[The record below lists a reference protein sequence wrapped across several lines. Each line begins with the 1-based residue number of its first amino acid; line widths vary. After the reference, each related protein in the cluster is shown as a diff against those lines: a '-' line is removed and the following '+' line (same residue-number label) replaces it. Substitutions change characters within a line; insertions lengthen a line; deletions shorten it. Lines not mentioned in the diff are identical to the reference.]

1 MRSRYYGIRYVTR
14 LRTALLITG
23 LFFLLVPNL
32 PEYEFRLPQKRSLIY
47 VGGQLIGAGTDTDRV
62 KKLLTD
68 ARREL
73 SAGEGG
79 FLIPEITPEF
89 RPDAEEI
96 SEKDS
101 SDEEIKQAFK
111 DYMRANRL
119 PDAKRS
125 YTVKVND
132 TIVSVADAGTVK
144 SILDDALAVYDTE
157 RSFEV
162 QLVRDTDRE
171 LSVLRAEIVRNGNE
185 TDISEIAGAAGA
197 AAFTE
202 EIEEPENKGTG
213 FDSFDYGLE
222 EVGFS
227 ETVEICESCVD
238 EAEVLDA
245 ATAADLLTG
254 MQAQQ
259 QIYKVAAGDT
269 LSVISLNL
277 QMPLDEI
284 IALNED
290 LEDENSVIRVGQELL
305 ITVPEPA
312 LSVLWTETARCEEV
326 YDLPIEYVYNDEWYT
341 NKKVTLTQPS
351 AGYREAVNRITRKN
365 DEVVNTEVLY
375 EEVGIEAV
383 AKVVEAGTIAPPTY
397 IKPLSG
403 GRISSTFGRRSAP
416 KKGASTYHKGVDI
429 AVPTGT
435 SVWASSGGTVTRAGW
450 AGGYGNVICI
460 QHADGKETRYG
471 HLSKIYVKAG
481 QTVRQGQVIAASGST
496 GVSTGPHL
504 HFEIRIGGGAVNP
517 LKYLN

>member
-1 MRSRYYGIRYVTR
+1 MTK
-14 LRTALLITG
+14 LRTALLVSG
-23 LFFLLVPNL
+23 LFFLFVPTL
-32 PEYEFRLPQKRSLIY
+32 PEYEFQKPAQRMLIY
-47 VGGQLIGAGTDTDRV
+47 AGGELLGAATDTAGV
-62 KKLLTD
+62 KELMTE

-73 SAGEGG
+73 SAEEGS
-79 FLIPEITPEF
+79 FLIPEIQTEF
-89 RPDAEEI
+89 RPDTEGIAE
-96 SEKDS
+96 KNS
-101 SDEEIKQAFK
+101 SDEELKLAFRQ
-111 DYMRANRL
+111 YMTQHRL
-119 PDAKRS
+119 AEVERS

-132 TIVSVADAGTVK
+132 TVVSVRDADTVK
-144 SILDDALAVYDTE
+144 DILDDALAVYDTE
-157 RSFEV
+157 RKYEV
-162 QLVRDTDRE
+162 QLVKDSDRE
-171 LSVLRAEIVRNGNE
+171 LSVLKAEVHRRGE
-185 TDISEIAGAAGA
+185 EALISEIAEPAGA
-197 AAFTE
+197 AVFTDD
-202 EIEEPENKGTG
+202 IGEPVETAGEG

-227 ETVEICESCVD
+227 EAIEICESCVD
-238 EAEVLDA
+238 EEEVLEPA
-245 ATAADLLTG
+245 VAADLLTG

-259 QIYKVAAGDT
+259 QIYKVESGDT
-269 LSVISLNL
+269 LSVISLKVQL
-277 QMPLDEI
+277 PLDEI
-284 IALNED
+284 IELNDE
-290 LEDENSVIRVGQELL
+290 LENENSIIRVGQELL

-326 YDLPIEYVYNDEWYT
+326 YDLPIEYVYNNEWYT
-341 NKKVTLTQPS
+341 NKKVTLKEPS

-365 DEVVNTEVLY
+365 DEIVDTEVLY

-383 AKVVEAGTIAPPTY
+383 AKVVEVGTIEPPTY

-403 GRISSTFGRRSAP
+403 GRISSTFGRRSQP

-450 AGGYGNVICI
+450 AGGYGNVVCI

-504 HFEIRIGGGAVNP
+504 HFEIRIGGEAVNP
-517 LKYLN
+517 MNYVNF

>member
-1 MRSRYYGIRYVTR
+1 MTKM
-14 LRTALLITG
+14 RTALFMCG

-32 PEYEFRLPQKRSLIY
+32 PEYEFRMPAARMLFY
-47 VGGQLIGAGTDTDRV
+47 AGNTLIGAVQDTDSV
-62 KKLLTD
+62 KGLIAE

-73 SAGEGG
+73 TAEEGS
-79 FLIPEITPEF
+79 FLMPEIQPEF
-89 RPDAEEI
+89 RPDTEGIAE
-96 SEKDS
+96 KAG
-101 SDEEIKQAFK
+101 SDEEIKQAIK
-111 DYMRANRL
+111 QYMREMRE
-119 PDAKRS
+119 PDAGRS

-132 TIVSVADAGTVK
+132 TVVSVKDADSVK
-144 SILDDALAVYDTE
+144 EILDDALAVYDTE
-157 RSFEV
+157 RKFEV
-162 QLVRDTDRE
+162 KLVKDTDRE
-171 LSVLRAEIVRNGNE
+171 LSVLKAEVMRRGGE
-185 TDISEIAGAAGA
+185 TGIGQIAEPAGA
-197 AAFTE
+197 AAFTD
-202 EIEEPENKGTG
+202 EIGEVTVPGGAG
-213 FDSFDYGLE
+213 FDAFDYGLE

-227 ETVEICESCVD
+227 EVIEICESRVD
-238 EAEVLDA
+238 EEELLDKPA
-245 ATAADLLTG
+245 AADQLTG

-259 QIYKVAAGDT
+259 QIYKVESGDT
-269 LSVISLNL
+269 LSVISLKVEL
-277 QMPLDEI
+277 PLDEI
-284 IALNED
+284 IALNDE
-290 LEDENSVIRVGQELL
+290 LENENSIIRPGQELL

-341 NKKVTLTQPS
+341 NKKQTLKEPS

-365 DEVVNTEVLY
+365 DEVVDTEVLY

-383 AKVVEAGTIAPPTY
+383 AKVVEVGTIEPPTY

-429 AVPTGT
+429 AVPSGT

-450 AGGYGNVICI
+450 AGGYGNVVCI

-481 QTVRQGQVIAASGST
+481 QKVRQGQVIAASGST

-504 HFEIRIGGGAVNP
+504 HFEIRIGGEAVNP
-517 LKYLN
+517 MNYVNF

>member
-1 MRSRYYGIRYVTR
+1 
-14 LRTALLITG
+14 LRTALFVTG

-32 PEYEFRLPQKRSLIY
+32 PEYEFRLPEKRSLIY
-47 VGGQLIGAGTDTDRV
+47 AGGELIGATDDTGRV
-62 KKLLTD
+62 KALLIQ

-73 SAGEGG
+73 SAESGG
-79 FLIPEITPEF
+79 FLIPEIVPEL
-89 RPDAEEI
+89 RPDTEGI
-96 SEKDS
+96 SEKNS
-101 SDEEIKQAFK
+101 SDEEIKQAFRQ
-111 DYMRANRL
+111 YMNERRL
-119 PDAKRS
+119 PEVERS

-132 TIVSVADAGTVK
+132 TIVSVKDADTVK
-144 SILDDALAVYDTE
+144 NILDDALAVYDTE
-157 RSFEV
+157 RKYEV
-162 QLVRDTDRE
+162 QLVKDTDRE
-171 LSVLRAEIVRNGNE
+171 LTVLKADIRRNGEE
-185 TDISEIAGAAGA
+185 TDISEIAEPAGA
-197 AAFTE
+197 AVITD
-202 EIEEPENKGTG
+202 EIGEPEQTILTG
-213 FDSFDYGLE
+213 FESFDYGLE

-227 ETVEICESCVD
+227 ENIEISESCVD
-238 EAEVLDA
+238 GTELLEE

-259 QIYKVAAGDT
+259 QIYKVQSGDT

-284 IALNED
+284 IELNDE
-290 LEDENSVIRVGQELL
+290 LENENSIIRPGQELL

-312 LSVLWTETARCEEV
+312 LSVLWTETARCEEI
-326 YDLPIEYVYNDEWYT
+326 YDLPMEYVYNDEWYT
-341 NKKVTLTQPS
+341 NKKVTLKEPS

-365 DEVVNTEVLY
+365 DEIVDTEVLY

-383 AKVVEAGTIAPPTY
+383 AKVVEVGTIAPPTY

-403 GRISSTFGRRSAP
+403 GRISSTFGRRSQP

-450 AGGYGNVICI
+450 AGGYGNVVCI

-471 HLSKIYVKAG
+471 HLSKIYLKAG
-481 QTVRQGQVIAASGST
+481 QQVRQGQVIAASGST

-504 HFEIRIGGGAVNP
+504 HFEIRIGGEAVNP
-517 LKYLN
+517 MNYVNF